1 MRVRFSRHAKNKMRL
16 YGILAADVEWVA
28 TRPSKIAVDER
39 GNLCLTRL
47 DGTGRAIIAVIASDD
62 PDFVITTFP
71 ED

>member
-1 MRVRFSRHAKNKMRL
+1 MRL

-28 TRPSKIAVDER
+28 TRPTKIGVDER
-39 GNLCLTRL
+39 GNLCLTGL
-47 DGTGRAIIAVIASDD
+47 DGTSRAIIAVIASDD